1 MVRHGAIPPNDGW
14 SSYTGRGLLA
24 GKKALITGGDS
35 GIGRAVAAAFAKE
48 GADVAIAYLTEHD
61 DAEHTRA
68 LVAAEGRHCVL
79 FAGDLAS
86 EEHCVEVV
94 HRSFSELGGL
104 DVVVNNV
111 AYQEPYRT
119 SPV

>member
-1 MVRHGAIPPNDGW
+1 VVRHGALPPNDGW

-61 DAEHTRA
+61 DGERTRA
-68 LVAAEGRHCVL
+68 LVLPKVATA
-79 FAGDLAS
+79 
-86 EEHCVEVV
+86 
-94 HRSFSELGGL
+94 RSFPATWPARSTASRWYTAAFPSSA
-104 DVVVNNV
+104 DWMWW
-111 AYQEPYRT
+111 
-119 SPV
+119 